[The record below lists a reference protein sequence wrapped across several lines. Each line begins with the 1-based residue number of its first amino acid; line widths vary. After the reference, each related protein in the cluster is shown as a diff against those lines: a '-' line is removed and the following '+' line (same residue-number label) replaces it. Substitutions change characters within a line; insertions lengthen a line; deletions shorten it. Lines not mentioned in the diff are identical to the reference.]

1 MSAAI
6 AALDIAT
13 RKALISRMRNRLLP
27 ALPALLVAAALTARP
42 VAAQTSL
49 QLRWELVGDSITNEW
64 SSSRAVFTLTNRGTK
79 ALPPSGWAIYYN
91 ALHGARPG
99 SVGAGFTIEDLP
111 GDLHRLVPAAGFA
124 GLARGASVRI
134 PYGTDVLLNRSFAPQ
149 GPYVV
154 FDDAKD
160 VGVPLSD
167 YVAAPFEHP
176 SVAGPEKQFAFDSAI
191 RNLPASDLPPVFP
204 TPVQLTKGAGALRFT
219 AMPPV
224 EAAESLRNEAAFAAE
239 YLRPY
244 FGTTQKRSGPPLRLE
259 VGSVEGQTSPEAYSL
274 VVDTVQGVR
283 VVGTSRAGVFY
294 GLQSLRSLLP
304 TPTPRTGLV

>member
-13 RKALISRMRNRLLP
+13 RKGLISLMRNRLLP
-27 ALPALLVAAALTARP
+27 VLPALLVAAALTARA

-49 QLRWELVGDSITNEW
+49 QLRWELVRDSITNEW

-79 ALPPSGWAIYYN
+79 PLPPSGWAIYYN

-134 PYGTDVLLNRSFAPQ
+134 PYVTDLLLNRSFVPK
-149 GPYVV
+149 GPYIV

-167 YVAAPFEHP
+167 YVAAPFERRG
-176 SVAGPEKQFAFDSAI
+176 AAPESQFAPHPLGRPI
-191 RNLPASDLPPVFP
+191 PPNQPPPPFP
-204 TPVQLTKGAGALRFT
+204 TPVEGTPRARALRLA
-219 AMPPV
+219 AMP
-224 EAAESLRNEAAFAAE
+224 
-239 YLRPY
+239 RPA
-244 FGTTQKRSGPPLRLE
+244 RPLR
-259 VGSVEGQTSPEAYSL
+259 VP
-274 VVDTVQGVR
+274 
-283 VVGTSRAGVFY
+283 
-294 GLQSLRSLLP
+294 
-304 TPTPRTGLV
+304 